1 MTKNPEFFTV
11 DIGADSMACLNS
23 LEFQNA
29 TRKEQ
34 PKYPDGTLIYCRV
47 LSNDRFGKIQLSCI
61 NPLDK
66 KAWNSGEAF
75 FQKLDGGFVIDL
87 PINFCRQQ
95 LLSAKSDYLLEKLG
109 GLFQFELCTGYN
121 GKVWIKAERQVET
134 ILIANSLKKVLD
146 KIYELEASKQL
157 TS

>member
-1 MTKNPEFFTV
+1 MTNLMRNGKTESKQKRDKISIDILPYHANKYFAQENDTVIGVVVSKNPEFFTV
-11 DIGADSMACLNS
+11 DIGADSMACLNC

-75 FQKLDGGFVIDL
+75 F
-87 PINFCRQQ
+87 
-95 LLSAKSDYLLEKLG
+95 
-109 GLFQFELCTGYN
+109 
-121 GKVWIKAERQVET
+121 
-134 ILIANSLKKVLD
+134 
-146 KIYELEASKQL
+146 
-157 TS
+157 